1 MLTILSTWL
10 RTLAQFVAINGT
22 APYYNNSSTAT
33 PAPDPWFA
41 GTDGNTLAGIGRM
54 ATLTLSF
61 IIGPGQQ
68 IPGGGG
74 NAGPIIGGI
83 VVAGAFLGGVA
94 GTRLGAPAGAV
105 VMVTTVFGLI
115 SVGLAPVWLKIVL
128 LALVGLVATAAILRV
143 TA

>member
-1 MLTILSTWL
+1 MIQTLTTWL
-10 RTLAQFVAINGT
+10 RTLAQFVA
-22 APYYNNSSTAT
+22 ASYYNNSTST
-33 PAPDPWFA
+33 PEPEPWFA
-41 GTDGNTLAGIGRM
+41 GTEGNTLNGLGRM
-54 ATLTLSF
+54 ATRTLSF

-105 VMVTTVFGLI
+105 VAIVTIFGLV

-128 LALVGLVATAAILRV
+128 IGLVGLAVTAALLRV

>member
-1 MLTILSTWL
+1 MIQALTMWL
-10 RTLAQFVAINGT
+10 RTLAQFVAINGS
-22 APYYNNSSTAT
+22 APYYNNSTST
-33 PAPDPWFA
+33 PQPEPWFA
-41 GTDGNTLAGIGRM
+41 GTEGNTLAGLGRM
-54 ATLTLSF
+54 ATRTLSF

-83 VVAGAFLGGVA
+83 VVAGAFLGGIA

-105 VMVTTVFGLI
+105 VAIVTVFGLI
-115 SVGLAPVWLKIVL
+115 SVGLAPVWLKVVII
-128 LALVGLVATAAILRV
+128 ALVGLAVTAALIRV